1 MSKGILVVIS
11 GFSGAGKGT
20 VINQLRKQYPG
31 YGLSISATSRNKRES
46 EEEGV
51 NYFYKTRE
59 QFEEMIKQGSF
70 IEYAEYCGNYYGT
83 PKAYVQQQLEQGIDV
98 ILEIEV
104 QGALKVKETFF
115 PEALMLFITPP
126 SAQELK
132 RRLVGRGREDEAAIQ
147 RRMERA
153 VEESR
158 YMDQYEYIII
168 NQTDMVKECAEEIHR
183 LIQSM
188 HGKPGNCPEFIQDM
202 QRGLEA
208 EVLESLKG
216 E

>member
-1 MSKGILVVIS
+1 MSKGTLVVIS

-31 YGLSISATSRNKRES
+31 YGLSISATSRNKREK
-46 EEEGV
+46 EQEGV

-59 QFEEMIKQGSF
+59 QFEEMIRQGSF

-104 QGALKVKETFF
+104 QGALKVKETF

-132 RRLVGRGREDEAAIQ
+132 RRLVARGREDEAAIQ
-147 RRMERA
+147 KRMERA

-158 YMDQYEYIII
+158 FMDQYGYIII
-168 NQTDMVKECAEEIHR
+168 NQTGMAGECAEEIHR
-183 LIQSM
+183 LIQST
-188 HGKPGNCPEFIQDM
+188 HGKPENCAEFIRDM
-202 QRGLEA
+202 QDSLEA
-208 EVLESLKG
+208 NTLKSLKG

>member
-1 MSKGILVVIS
+1 MSKGTLVVIS

-31 YGLSISATSRNKRES
+31 YGLSISATSRNKREG
-46 EEEGV
+46 EQEGV

-59 QFEEMIKQGSF
+59 QFEEMIRQGSF

-104 QGALKVKETFF
+104 QGALKVKETF

-132 RRLVGRGREDEAAIQ
+132 RRLVARGREDEAAIQ
-147 RRMERA
+147 KRMERA
-153 VEESR
+153 VEEAR
-158 YMDQYEYIII
+158 FMDQYGYIII
-168 NQTDMVKECAEEIHR
+168 NQTGMAEECAEEIHR
-183 LIQSM
+183 LIQST
-188 HGKPGNCPEFIQDM
+188 HGKPGNCPEFIKDM
-202 QRGLEA
+202 QCSLE
-208 EVLESLKG
+208 EKVLESLKG